1 MASAAIHV
9 HRMLEY
15 WFEETE
21 IDVHISYFST
31 TLSRM
36 EKIQGKI
43 EMSAGVPRPLVIH
56 LPCCAIIYA
65 YLISKIKRMAKLD
78 YALFLFY

>member
-1 MASAAIHV
+1 
-9 HRMLEY
+9 
-15 WFEETE
+15 
-21 IDVHISYFST
+21 
-31 TLSRM
+31 M

>member
-1 MASAAIHV
+1 MASAAFHV

-21 IDVHISYFST
+21 IDVHISYFSS
-31 TLSRM
+31 LSTV

-43 EMSAGVPRPLVIH
+43 EMSAGVPGPLVIH

-65 YLISKIKRMAKLD
+65 YLIAKIKRMPKLG
-78 YALFLFY
+78 YALFLF